1 LKEIVLEDTSDLYC
15 FADRQTLRADEKKQ
29 LHVLMQ
35 YFGKNQQKTDYNKHG
50 RRLIS
55 IIKLK

>member
-15 FADRQTLRADEKKQ
+15 FADRQTLRADEKKK

-35 YFGKNQQKTDYNKHG
+35 YFGKKTSRK
-50 RRLIS
+50 LI
-55 IIKLK
+55 IINMEGGLLV